1 MTLMMGLT
9 ACGGSRTDSSTADNN
24 SAADSTDAA
33 AEESQETDVPA
44 ADGDFSSYDSYKIR
58 LANWFAEDHPQ
69 NIALQSFADEVKA
82 RSGGKMEIELYP
94 NSQLGS
100 EDVYIN
106 SILEGTLEMS
116 CQGTMMAEYEP
127 AVNVA
132 EMPFLFTGGW
142 EQARDTLGGEI
153 GKEIAKDMPEKA
165 GVRVLAWTAN
175 GFRVVSSSKPVKSVE
190 DLKGLILRVPTTSL
204 YVQTFEALGVTPV
217 GITLSETYTALETG
231 VADGQENPYATD
243 RASSFYEVQD
253 YIFETYHMFSPVEW
267 CINEAFYQSLPE
279 EFQEILVSAAEKAAE
294 YEWELAISGE
304 QEDKA
309 FMQEQGVEI
318 TEVTEEMKNQMIQ
331 WLSSIPAP
339 LGKFAV
345 LGEQDLVSP
354 ERLDLVRQIFNA
366 SQVEVIDNSSRLICN
381 RTTAGIRLVGIS
393 PQEDW
398 QAALQCVQSDQYTVL
413 VSHYTDPFASEALE
427 SAGIDYALGG
437 NSHGTQITYPILGGY
452 RSWPGSE
459 TVNRSETTRIGF
471 PYYISTG
478 TGCIKVNARLN
489 ATPEIVYILISA

>member
-1 MTLMMGLT
+1 MKHM
-9 ACGGSRTDSSTADNN
+9 
-24 SAADSTDAA
+24 
-33 AEESQETDVPA
+33 
-44 ADGDFSSYDSYKIR
+44 
-58 LANWFAEDHPQ
+58 
-69 NIALQSFADEVKA
+69 
-82 RSGGKMEIELYP
+82 
-94 NSQLGS
+94 
-100 EDVYIN
+100 
-106 SILEGTLEMS
+106 
-116 CQGTMMAEYEP
+116 
-127 AVNVA
+127 
-132 EMPFLFTGGW
+132 
-142 EQARDTLGGEI
+142 DTLQ
-153 GKEIAKDMPEKA
+153 KRLIAVLAVLTCIAVFMAFSMYRAIYVNPGSLNTTALSWKNRDIPADMNDVSLVYFTDLEYGRYETHERAQKVFDRIQNMNP
-165 GVRVLAWTAN
+165 RVLIF
-175 GFRVVSSSKPVKSVE
+175 GG
-190 DLKGLILRVPTTSL
+190 DL
-204 YVQTFEALGVTPV
+204 FD
-217 GITLSETYTALETG
+217 
-231 VADGQENPYATD
+231 ADA
-243 RASSFYEVQD
+243 
-253 YIFETYHMFSPVEW
+253 
-267 CINEAFYQSLPE
+267 
-279 EFQEILVSAAEKAAE
+279 
-294 YEWELAISGE
+294 
-304 QEDKA
+304 
-309 FMQEQGVEI
+309 
-318 TEVTEEMKNQMIQ
+318 EVTEEMKNQMIQ

-339 LGKFAV
+339 LGKFSV

-398 QAALQCVQSDQYTVL
+398 QAALQGVQSDQYTVL

>member
-1 MTLMMGLT
+1 MKHM
-9 ACGGSRTDSSTADNN
+9 
-24 SAADSTDAA
+24 
-33 AEESQETDVPA
+33 
-44 ADGDFSSYDSYKIR
+44 
-58 LANWFAEDHPQ
+58 
-69 NIALQSFADEVKA
+69 
-82 RSGGKMEIELYP
+82 
-94 NSQLGS
+94 
-100 EDVYIN
+100 
-106 SILEGTLEMS
+106 
-116 CQGTMMAEYEP
+116 
-127 AVNVA
+127 
-132 EMPFLFTGGW
+132 
-142 EQARDTLGGEI
+142 DTLQ
-153 GKEIAKDMPEKA
+153 KRLIAVLAVLTCIAVFMAFSMYRAIYVNPGSLNTTALSWKNRDIPADMNDVSLVYFTDLEYGRYETHERAQKVFDRIQNMNP
-165 GVRVLAWTAN
+165 RVLIF
-175 GFRVVSSSKPVKSVE
+175 GG
-190 DLKGLILRVPTTSL
+190 DL
-204 YVQTFEALGVTPV
+204 FD
-217 GITLSETYTALETG
+217 
-231 VADGQENPYATD
+231 ADA
-243 RASSFYEVQD
+243 
-253 YIFETYHMFSPVEW
+253 
-267 CINEAFYQSLPE
+267 
-279 EFQEILVSAAEKAAE
+279 
-294 YEWELAISGE
+294 
-304 QEDKA
+304 
-309 FMQEQGVEI
+309 
-318 TEVTEEMKNQMIQ
+318 EVTEEMKNQMIQ

>member
-1 MTLMMGLT
+1 M
-9 ACGGSRTDSSTADNN
+9 
-24 SAADSTDAA
+24 
-33 AEESQETDVPA
+33 
-44 ADGDFSSYDSYKIR
+44 
-58 LANWFAEDHPQ
+58 
-69 NIALQSFADEVKA
+69 
-82 RSGGKMEIELYP
+82 
-94 NSQLGS
+94 
-100 EDVYIN
+100 
-106 SILEGTLEMS
+106 
-116 CQGTMMAEYEP
+116 
-127 AVNVA
+127 
-132 EMPFLFTGGW
+132 
-142 EQARDTLGGEI
+142 DTLQ
-153 GKEIAKDMPEKA
+153 KRLIAVLAVLTCIAVFMAFSMYRAIYVNPGSLNTTALSWKNRDIPADMNDVSLVYFTDLEYGRYETHERAQKVFDRIQNMNP
-165 GVRVLAWTAN
+165 RVLIF
-175 GFRVVSSSKPVKSVE
+175 GG
-190 DLKGLILRVPTTSL
+190 DL
-204 YVQTFEALGVTPV
+204 FD
-217 GITLSETYTALETG
+217 
-231 VADGQENPYATD
+231 ADA
-243 RASSFYEVQD
+243 
-253 YIFETYHMFSPVEW
+253 
-267 CINEAFYQSLPE
+267 
-279 EFQEILVSAAEKAAE
+279 
-294 YEWELAISGE
+294 
-304 QEDKA
+304 
-309 FMQEQGVEI
+309 
-318 TEVTEEMKNQMIQ
+318 EVTEEMKNQMIQ

>member
-1 MTLMMGLT
+1 MKHM
-9 ACGGSRTDSSTADNN
+9 
-24 SAADSTDAA
+24 
-33 AEESQETDVPA
+33 
-44 ADGDFSSYDSYKIR
+44 
-58 LANWFAEDHPQ
+58 
-69 NIALQSFADEVKA
+69 
-82 RSGGKMEIELYP
+82 
-94 NSQLGS
+94 
-100 EDVYIN
+100 
-106 SILEGTLEMS
+106 
-116 CQGTMMAEYEP
+116 
-127 AVNVA
+127 
-132 EMPFLFTGGW
+132 
-142 EQARDTLGGEI
+142 DTLQ
-153 GKEIAKDMPEKA
+153 KRLIAVLAVLTCIAVFMAFSMYRAIYVNPGSLNTTALSWKNRDIPADMNDVSLVYFTDLEYGRYETHERAQKVFDRIQNMNP
-165 GVRVLAWTAN
+165 RVLIF
-175 GFRVVSSSKPVKSVE
+175 GG
-190 DLKGLILRVPTTSL
+190 DL
-204 YVQTFEALGVTPV
+204 FD
-217 GITLSETYTALETG
+217 
-231 VADGQENPYATD
+231 ADA
-243 RASSFYEVQD
+243 
-253 YIFETYHMFSPVEW
+253 
-267 CINEAFYQSLPE
+267 
-279 EFQEILVSAAEKAAE
+279 
-294 YEWELAISGE
+294 
-304 QEDKA
+304 
-309 FMQEQGVEI
+309 
-318 TEVTEEMKNQMIQ
+318 EVTEEMKNQMIQ

-398 QAALQCVQSDQYTVL
+398 QAALQGVQSDQYTVL

>member
-1 MTLMMGLT
+1 MKHM
-9 ACGGSRTDSSTADNN
+9 
-24 SAADSTDAA
+24 
-33 AEESQETDVPA
+33 
-44 ADGDFSSYDSYKIR
+44 
-58 LANWFAEDHPQ
+58 
-69 NIALQSFADEVKA
+69 
-82 RSGGKMEIELYP
+82 
-94 NSQLGS
+94 
-100 EDVYIN
+100 
-106 SILEGTLEMS
+106 
-116 CQGTMMAEYEP
+116 
-127 AVNVA
+127 
-132 EMPFLFTGGW
+132 
-142 EQARDTLGGEI
+142 DTLQ
-153 GKEIAKDMPEKA
+153 KRLIAVLAVLTCIAVFMAFSMYRAIYVNPGSLNTTALSWKNRDIPADMNDVSLVYFTDLEYGRYETHERAQKVFDRIQNMNP
-165 GVRVLAWTAN
+165 RVLIF
-175 GFRVVSSSKPVKSVE
+175 GG
-190 DLKGLILRVPTTSL
+190 DL
-204 YVQTFEALGVTPV
+204 FEAD
-217 GITLSETYTALETG
+217 A
-231 VADGQENPYATD
+231 
-243 RASSFYEVQD
+243 
-253 YIFETYHMFSPVEW
+253 
-267 CINEAFYQSLPE
+267 
-279 EFQEILVSAAEKAAE
+279 
-294 YEWELAISGE
+294 
-304 QEDKA
+304 
-309 FMQEQGVEI
+309 
-318 TEVTEEMKNQMIQ
+318 EVTEEMKNQMIQ

-339 LGKFAV
+339 LGKFSV

-398 QAALQCVQSDQYTVL
+398 QAALQGVQSDQYTVL

>member
-1 MTLMMGLT
+1 MKNHRFLAVLTAMTLAIGMT
-9 ACGGSRTDSSTADNN
+9 ACGGSKTNDSTADQNSTADSE
-24 SAADSTDAA
+24 SAAGEEKESTGAPDK
-33 AEESQETDVPA
+33 
-44 ADGDFSSYDSYKIR
+44 DFSSYDSYKIR

-69 NIALQSFADEVKA
+69 NIALQSFADEVKE
-82 RSGGKMEIELYP
+82 RSGGKMEVELYP

-142 EQARDTLGGEI
+142 EQARATLGGEI
-153 GKEIAKDMPEKA
+153 GKEIAKDMPENA

-318 TEVTEEMKNQMIQ
+318 TETTEEMKNQMIKAVEQ
-331 WLSSIPAP
+331 AGVYDWLYSEYPGTEA
-339 LGKFAV
+339 FA
-345 LGEQDLVSP
+345 EK
-354 ERLDLVRQIFNA
+354 
-366 SQVEVIDNSSRLICN
+366 
-381 RTTAGIRLVGIS
+381 IRNF
-393 PQEDW
+393 E
-398 QAALQCVQSDQYTVL
+398 Y
-413 VSHYTDPFASEALE
+413 
-427 SAGIDYALGG
+427 
-437 NSHGTQITYPILGGY
+437 
-452 RSWPGSE
+452 
-459 TVNRSETTRIGF
+459 
-471 PYYISTG
+471 
-478 TGCIKVNARLN
+478 
-489 ATPEIVYILISA
+489 